1 MIYLPDMPEDTSLHN
16 SLLGLDRLGGTQL
29 QRNLEAC
36 ETLLR
41 LSSAHVVGPAISEL
55 LIHSPV
61 L

>member
-1 MIYLPDMPEDTSLHN
+1 MVSPPDMPEDISLYN
-16 SLLGLDRLGGTQL
+16 SLLDLERLGGTQL
-29 QRNLEAC
+29 ERKLEAC

-41 LSSAHVVGPAISEL
+41 LSGAHVVGSAIPEL